1 MTHSRGFRPLPV
13 PAHGV
18 AVKICGLTR
27 PEDAA
32 VAGRLGAA
40 ALGVVL
46 APSPRRVALDRA
58 AEVLAA
64 APPGVARVGVFVG
77 AGAEEIGEAVERCG
91 LDWVQLS
98 GGMGREQRAGGA
110 GGDGAGVG
118 AGAALGVGVGVGV
131 IRAVHVQGPGDL
143 VGVAGDSADAFLL
156 DAPVRDGQ
164 MGGTGR
170 QFDWTAAMALPWER
184 SRLIVAGGLRA
195 DNVSGAIAA
204 LRPAMVDVSSGVE
217 AAPGIKDAGR
227 MEAFMEAVRRA
238 GIEEVECH

>member
-1 MTHSRGFRPLPV
+1 VTHASGFRPLPV
-13 PAHGV
+13 PTHGV

-32 VAGRLGAA
+32 VAARLGAA

-77 AGAEEIGEAVERCG
+77 AEAGEIGEAVERCG

-98 GGMGREQRAGGA
+98 GGMGGERRA
-110 GGDGAGVG
+110 G
-118 AGAALGVGVGVGV
+118 AGAGAGVGV
-131 IRAVHVQGPGDL
+131 IRTVHVEGAGDL

-170 QFDWTAAMALPWER
+170 QFDWTAVTALPWER

-195 DNVSGAIAA
+195 GSVAGAIAA

-238 GIEEVECH
+238 GIEEVECL

>member
-1 MTHSRGFRPLPV
+1 VTGGRRFRRLPISSD
-13 PAHGV
+13 GV

-32 VAGRLGAA
+32 LAARLGAA

-46 APSPRRVALDRA
+46 APSPRQVSTKRA

-77 AGAEEIGEAVERCG
+77 AEVQEIGEAVEVCG

-98 GGMGREQRAGGA
+98 GGSRGG
-110 GGDGAGVG
+110 
-118 AGAALGVGVGVGV
+118 LRVGVGELRGQGGWGA
-131 IRAVHVQGPGDL
+131 IRAVHVGDVGDL
-143 VGVAGDSADAFLL
+143 ERAAGDDADAFLL
-156 DAPVRDGQ
+156 DAPVRDGR

-170 QFDWTAAMALPWER
+170 RFDWGLAAELPWAA
-184 SRLIVAGGLRA
+184 SRVIVAGGLTA
-195 DNVSGAIAA
+195 ENVAAAIAA
-204 LRPAMVDVSSGVE
+204 LRPGMVDVSSGVE

-227 MEAFMEAVRRA
+227 MAAFMEAVRRV
-238 GIEEVECH
+238 GTEEMECLQ

>member
-1 MTHSRGFRPLPV
+1 MTVERRFRPLPV
-13 PAHGV
+13 SRDGV

-32 VAGRLGAA
+32 LAARLGAA

-46 APSPRRVALDRA
+46 APSPRQVSTKRA

-77 AGAEEIGEAVERCG
+77 AEAQEIGEAVEVCG

-98 GGMGREQRAGGA
+98 GGSRGGLR
-110 GGDGAGVG
+110 V
-118 AGAALGVGVGVGV
+118 GVGVGVGV
-131 IRAVHVQGPGDL
+131 GELRGQGGWGAIRAVHVGDVGDL
-143 VGVAGDSADAFLL
+143 ERAAGDDADAFLL
-156 DAPVRDGQ
+156 DAPVRDGR

-170 QFDWTAAMALPWER
+170 RFDWGLAAELPWAA
-184 SRLIVAGGLRA
+184 SRVIVAGGLTA
-195 DNVSGAIAA
+195 ENVAAAIAA
-204 LRPAMVDVSSGVE
+204 LRPGMVDVSSGVE

-227 MEAFMEAVRRA
+227 MAAFMEAVRRV
-238 GIEEVECH
+238 GTEEMECLQ